1 MEKNH
6 MLNAQ
11 ERRTLADAIKE
22 VESRTDAEV
31 VTVLAG
37 QSDHY
42 LYISTLWAAF
52 LALLLAPLMQFLP
65 WWLEYQQAFTLQWI
79 LFIVLA
85 VLFRWRPLTMR
96 LIPKKVKYWRA
107 SNLAR
112 RQFLEQELHSTK
124 DRLGLLIFV
133 SQAEHYVEILADR
146 GLAEHI
152 TNEAWQEIVE
162 NFIHEVKKGK
172 TSEAFVHCVEK
183 CGELLQEAAPA
194 TVIKNELPNH
204 LVLL

>member
-1 MEKNH
+1 

-11 ERRTLADAIKE
+11 EKRRLAETIKE
-22 VESRTDAEV
+22 AESKTDAEV
-31 VTVLAG
+31 VTVLAR
-37 QSDHY
+37 QSDQY

-52 LALLLAPLMQFLP
+52 LALLIAPLMQFLP

-85 VLFRWRPLTMR
+85 ALFRWRPLTMW
-96 LIPKKVKYWRA
+96 LVPKRVKYWRA
-107 SNLAR
+107 ANLAR
-112 RQFLEQELHSTK
+112 RQFLEHELHSTK
-124 DRLGLLIFV
+124 NRLGLLIFV

-146 GLAEHI
+146 GLAEQI

-162 NFIHEVKKGK
+162 NFIREVKKGK

-183 CGELLQEAAPA
+183 CGELLEEAAPA

>member
-1 MEKNH
+1 
-6 MLNAQ
+6 MLNAS
-11 ERRTLADAIKE
+11 ERRKLTETIKE

-37 QSDHY
+37 QSDNY

-52 LALLLAPLMQFLP
+52 LALLIAPLMQFLS
-65 WWLEYQQAFTLQWI
+65 WWIEYQQAFTLQWI
-79 LFIVLA
+79 LFIALA
-85 VLFRWRPLTMR
+85 VLFRWRPLTMK
-96 LIPKKVKYWRA
+96 LVPKKVRFWRA

-112 RQFLEQELHSTK
+112 RQFLENELHSTK
-124 DRLGLLIFV
+124 NRLGLLIFV

-152 TNEAWQEIVE
+152 TNERWQEIVE
-162 NFIHEVKKGK
+162 NFIREVKKGK

-183 CGELLQEAAPA
+183 CGELLEEAAPV
-194 TVIKNELPNH
+194 TTIKNELPNH

>member
-1 MEKNH
+1 

-11 ERRTLADAIKE
+11 EKRQLAETIKA
-22 VESRTDAEV
+22 VESTTDAEV
-31 VTVLAG
+31 VTVLAR
-37 QSDHY
+37 QSDNY

-52 LALLLAPLMQFLP
+52 IALLIAPLMQFLP
-65 WWLEYQQAFTLQWI
+65 WWIEYQQAFTLQWI
-79 LFIVLA
+79 LFIALA
-85 VLFRWRPLTMR
+85 VLFRWRPLTMW
-96 LIPKKVKYWRA
+96 LVPKKVKFWRA
-107 SNLAR
+107 ANLAR
-112 RQFLEQELHSTK
+112 RQFLEHELHSTK

-146 GLAEHI
+146 GLAEQI
-152 TNEAWQEIVE
+152 TNESWQEIVE
-162 NFIHEVKKGK
+162 NFIREVKKGK
-172 TSEAFVHCVEK
+172 TGEAFVHCVEK